1 MRGLECW
8 ACGLVF
14 SFAAALALDAQAQA
28 APTALAACLV
38 VASSSGGALLLAN
51 ALVAALVLAVST
63 LQRVVFGRLRVAER
77 QRTFE
82 RIVSLS
88 LSQLVA
94 LWAVVGG
101 LGCALSLYSGLCR
114 DRLDYLVHLPEAP
127 SASRLAAVLVTQLL
141 LLATTLGLLRTL
153 CVVFADAG
161 VSALA
166 LLLFQPAVVLLDGL
180 FHLLGLGVS
189 TLLHHAHLW
198 YARGL
203 HFSVVDM
210 LLLANTKA
218 AFESLQAENRS
229 AAFT

>member
-1 MRGLECW
+1 M
-8 ACGLVF
+8 
-14 SFAAALALDAQAQA
+14 
-28 APTALAACLV
+28 
-38 VASSSGGALLLAN
+38 
-51 ALVAALVLAVST
+51 
-63 LQRVVFGRLRVAER
+63 
-77 QRTFE
+77 
-82 RIVSLS
+82 
-88 LSQLVA
+88 
-94 LWAVVGG
+94 VGG

-180 FHLLGLGVS
+180 FHLVQLQLQLRERRRGGAEAGSDLAYYVTLVPELGLGVS

-203 HFSVVDM
+203 HFSVVDV

-218 AFESLQAENRS
+218 AFESLQGGVPVPVPCRFPRRRPHAIAGQPPPPPPPS
-229 AAFT
+229 HDKAA